1 MKYTHAKCTFDN
13 IELLVFYATFNKN
26 SVISWWSRH
35 IVFAPFL
42 ITSARLLSGDVLLF
56 FLLHHPDCCLVMYYC
71 SAFLFHYYYYSYYIT
86 PTVVGWCIAIL
97 RFFFTIIIIILS
109 HIFVRSI
116 FRRCLDQTLW
126 NLVGISYAMWRCA
139 VKGWFLAHLTQR
151 LMWAIAITWRPSSVC
166 KLLKKSSPLKPL
178 GQFKPN
184 LAWIILRGFPLKV
197 MSDDPADQ
205 PSWPP
210 CL

>member
-1 MKYTHAKCTFDN
+1 MYIWQYRVIGVLCHFQQKFSY
-13 IELLVFYATFNKN
+13 ILVVKTYCVC
-26 SVISWWSRH
+26 SVSYYITPTAVGWC
-35 IVFAPFL
+35 IVIL
-42 ITSARLLSGDVLLF
+42 
-56 FLLHHPDCCLVMYYC
+56 LLHHPDCCLVMYCC

-151 LMWAIAITWRPSSVC
+151 VMWAIAITWRPSSVC